1 MGAALNQRFRRLTDL
16 FVRGKAVPMPDGTHL
31 WIQVINSFERNEAI
45 SDAQVARA
53 RIVLALRQD
62 GRERIKVEGR
72 LAEIGKDM
80 MATDLAQAK
89 AELKTPDFAEEMRV
103 DPEWS
108 ERMEIVMRTD
118 WDTAAMPATEQ
129 EQLLMDKVNA
139 EVLAE
144 FAKRE
149 DDEAAFLQRSYDRMT
164 DDEFVDVW
172 VEEWLDRRGSDLATA
187 EFRLTELWY
196 ATRYCDA
203 VDNGAGVLDHTR
215 CEGHRV
221 PVFESK
227 TDARS
232 APQELQD
239 LLRSA
244 LDELN
249 LAGRDPK
256 DSDSPQSSSDSPPP
270 PSAEAAS
277 SPSTSTAT
285 PTTVP
290 GT

>member
-1 MGAALNQRFRRLTDL
+1 MGIALNQRFRRLTDL
-16 FVRGKAVPMPDGTHL
+16 FVKGKAVPMPDGTHL
-31 WIQVINSFERNEAI
+31 WVQVINQFERSEAI

-53 RIVLALRQD
+53 RIILALKAD
-62 GRERIKVEGR
+62 GHERLKVEGR
-72 LAEIGKDM
+72 LAEIGKDV
-80 MATDLAQAK
+80 MAADLAAAK
-89 AELKTPDFAEEMRV
+89 AELKTPDFADEMRA

-108 ERMEIVMRTD
+108 ERMDIVMRTD

-129 EQLLMDKVNA
+129 ENLLMAKVNA

-164 DDEFVDVW
+164 DDEFIDVW

-203 VDNGAGVLDHTR
+203 VVIDGGLLDHTR

-232 APQELQD
+232 APQELQE
-239 LLRSA
+239 LLRAA
-244 LDELN
+244 LDDLN

-256 DSDSPQSSSDSPPP
+256 DSDSPPSSSDSPPP
-270 PSAEAAS
+270 LSAEAVS
-277 SPSTSTAT
+277 NPSTSTET

>member
-149 DDEAAFLQRSYDRMT
+149 ADEAAFLQRSYDRMT

>member
-1 MGAALNQRFRRLTDL
+1 M
-16 FVRGKAVPMPDGTHL
+16 
-31 WIQVINSFERNEAI
+31 
-45 SDAQVARA
+45 SD
-53 RIVLALRQD
+53 
-62 GRERIKVEGR
+62 
-72 LAEIGKDM
+72 
-80 MATDLAQAK
+80 
-89 AELKTPDFAEEMRV
+89 EEF
-103 DPEWS
+103 
-108 ERMEIVMRTD
+108 I
-118 WDTAAMPATEQ
+118 
-129 EQLLMDKVNA
+129 
-139 EVLAE
+139 
-144 FAKRE
+144 
-149 DDEAAFLQRSYDRMT
+149 
-164 DDEFVDVW
+164 DVW

-203 VDNGAGVLDHTR
+203 VMQDGALDHTR

-227 TDARS
+227 LDARS
-232 APQELQD
+232 APQELQE

-256 DSDSPQSSSDSPPP
+256 DSDSPPSSSDSLPS
-270 PSAEAAS
+270 PSAEAES
-277 SPSTSTAT
+277 TPSTSTET